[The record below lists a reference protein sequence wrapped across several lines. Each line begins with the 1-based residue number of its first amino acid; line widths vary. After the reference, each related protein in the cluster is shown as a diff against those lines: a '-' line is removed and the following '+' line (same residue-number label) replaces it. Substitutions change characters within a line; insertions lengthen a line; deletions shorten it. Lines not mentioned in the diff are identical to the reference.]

1 MNRAPYKYFDYY
13 TSADADL
20 FFGREKETQMM
31 VGEILS
37 SRLLVLFARSGSGK
51 TSLINAGVVPELK
64 RCGYETLYVR
74 FESDPLTSLQNA
86 AREQLQ
92 HAGAANDLH
101 GLLQNVTAARKKPL
115 VVFLDQFEEFFLVFA
130 DQPALR
136 QDFMAQIAAVK
147 YDEQL
152 PVFLVLSL
160 REDYYASLH
169 EFRSAVPS
177 IFQNNA
183 NIRLGAFTDDEA
195 KRAILLPLAA
205 VGLQMEAG
213 LAEKIIHDLKPSRN
227 GQEQR
232 EDNAS
237 GIEPIT
243 LQIVCHKLWQMKP
256 RDAATMTA
264 AVYEKCGGAQ
274 KILRNH
280 VSELLQKIPQRQQGL
295 VVRIFE
301 ALKTRDNT
309 KLYRRLQD
317 LQETLRLADSRR
329 LKNALQQL
337 AEIGVLRHEQRSGD
351 DWYEFKHD
359 NLVPE
364 VTEWIQARRERINR
378 NRLVYAVSPAILF
391 VLILSGF
398 LFYQFNTYYLRFSQ
412 HDYKEQEAEII
423 ITRGKPFQRIGV
435 TSTGYLES
443 DLRYNPQVSD
453 EIEDGYKI
461 GFWQRDNWRP
471 LADELNMAAGGELL
485 YRIGEEQAGIDTLMA
500 ALKVWN
506 IQAQAARTLNEIK
519 STNTQVIDELLAALK
534 DQDEDNRDKAASA
547 LGIIKPTDER
557 VIDGLLVALKDRYVR
572 VRAAHALGEIKSAD
586 ERVLGGLLAELQ
598 KHNGDIQ
605 AEAARALGAIKS
617 TDSRVIEGLLAAL
630 KDQDGYVH
638 VRAQAAYALSEIKS
652 TDARV
657 ISGLVE

>member
-1 MNRAPYKYFDYY
+1 MSRAPYKYLDYY

-64 RCGYETLYVR
+64 RRGYETLYVR

-92 HAGAANDLH
+92 YAGVANDLH
-101 GLLQNVTAARKKPL
+101 GLLQDVTAARKKPL

-136 QDFMAQIAAVK
+136 QNFMAQIAAVK

-169 EFRSAVPS
+169 EFRSAIPS

-227 GQEQR
+227 GQEWR
-232 EDNAS
+232 DDNAS

-256 RDAATMTA
+256 KDTATMTA
-264 AVYEKCGGAQ
+264 AAYEKCGGAQ
-274 KILRNH
+274 RILRNH

-295 VVRIFE
+295 MVRIFE

-317 LQETLRLADSRR
+317 LQETLRLTDSRR
-329 LKNALQQL
+329 LKNALQKL
-337 AEIGVLRHEQRSGD
+337 TEIGVLRHEQRSGD

-359 NLVPE
+359 DLVPE
-364 VTEWIQARRERINR
+364 VTKWIQARRERINR
-378 NRLVYAVSPAILF
+378 NRLTYATSTALLF
-391 VLILSGF
+391 VLMLSGF
-398 LFYQFNTYYLRFSQ
+398 LFYQFNTFYLRFSER
-412 HDYKEQEAEII
+412 DYDQQEPEII
-423 ITRGKPFQRIGV
+423 ITRGEPFREVGII
-435 TSTGYLES
+435 STGYLER
-443 DLRYNPQVSD
+443 DIRNAQAGD
-453 EIEDGYKI
+453 EIERGYNI

-471 LADELNMAAGGELL
+471 LAEKLKLVTGGKFL
-485 YRIGEEQAGIDTLMA
+485 YQIGEKQAGIDKLVVALKDQNRFVPADAAGALGEIKNSDERVIA
-500 ALKVWN
+500 ALV
-506 IQAQAARTLNEIK
+506 
-519 STNTQVIDELLAALK
+519 AALK
-534 DQDEDNRDKAASA
+534 DQDAYTQVQVAGVLVK
-547 LGIIKPTDER
+547 LGQSDER
-557 VIDGLLVALKDRYVR
+557 VIAALV
-572 VRAAHALGEIKSAD
+572 
-586 ERVLGGLLAELQ
+586 
-598 KHNGDIQ
+598 
-605 AEAARALGAIKS
+605 
-617 TDSRVIEGLLAAL
+617 AAL
-630 KDQDGYVH
+630 KDQDGF
-638 VRAQAAYALSEIKS
+638 VRAQAAGALVKLGQS
-652 TDARV
+652 DDRV
-657 ISGLVE
+657 VGTLLATLKGQTGFVRAQAAGALVKLGQSDEQAIAVLVAALKY